1 MDSEHFL
8 FVTGKLAEKTLRRV
22 VDQTARE
29 NGFRYSVAVM
39 PITVAALM
47 TPRWIARHLTPSPE
61 VTRIFIPGGCPG
73 DEGVLAKKF
82 NRPVER
88 GPADLR
94 EIPQFFRRRAKPIE
108 YGDYDIAVI
117 GVIDG
122 AERLDVKTITDR
134 AFAMFEAGA
143 DVIGLGHDSVEPWP
157 NVAAAVRAL
166 RKAGQ
171 RVFVRSRDA
180 GVLKR
185 AVEAGAEWI
194 GPVEPSQVPQ
204 YADTDVVPIVVPEI
218 PGTLEG
224 VDELLEP
231 SKDDSDATQC
241 ASYGWIFDPVL
252 APVGFGFSQSLL
264 RYFHARA
271 MWPQLPLAMDLSPV
285 LRTSPAD
292 TAGLIFLLSAFCQEL
307 QVQTIF
313 VSQST
318 NRTRSAV
325 RECDVARRLTWC
337 AVRNGILPAD
347 LENRLAI
354 VRDPELHD
362 NETLISDLRSSLK
375 DRSPRFFVAD
385 GTLRALLGDE
395 SFESPDPF
403 DLFSQLLEAHRRE
416 DRSVEPEIAF
426 YWGYELAKAVT
437 ARDLGKN
444 YYQDEAL
451 NWGLL
456 TVRELTR
463 MERRYLRRV
472 RKIDSDCLDGAEEPS
487 RDG

>member
-1 MDSEHFL
+1 MDSEHYL

-22 VDQTARE
+22 VEQAASE

-47 TPRWIARHLTPSPE
+47 TPRWIARHLEPAPE

-73 DEGVLAKKF
+73 DEGILAKKLG
-82 NRPVER
+82 RPVER

-94 EIPQFFRRRAKPIE
+94 EIPQFFRRRTKPIE
-108 YGDYDIAVI
+108 YGEYDIAVV
-117 GVIDG
+117 GMIDA

-143 DVIGLGHDSVEPWP
+143 DSIGLGHDSAEPWD
-157 NVAAAVRAL
+157 NVSAAVRAL

-171 RVFVRSRDA
+171 RVLVRSRDPE
-180 GVLKR
+180 VLDR
-185 AVEAGAEWI
+185 AVEAGAEWVA
-194 GPVEPSQVPQ
+194 PVAPSQVERFGSGN
-204 YADTDVVPIVVPEI
+204 VVPIVVPEI
-218 PGTLEG
+218 PGTLDG
-224 VDELLEP
+224 IDELLESAEDGGDP
-231 SKDDSDATQC
+231 SPDA
-241 ASYGWIFDPVL
+241 ASWIFDPVL

-271 MWPQLPLAMDLSPV
+271 MWPRLPLAMDLTPV
-285 LRTSPAD
+285 LRSSPTD
-292 TAGLIFLLSAFCQEL
+292 TAGLIFLLLAFCQEL
-307 QVQTIF
+307 QVQTVF

-325 RECDVARRLTWC
+325 RECDIARRLTWC
-337 AVRNGILPAD
+337 AVRHGILPAG
-347 LENRLAI
+347 LESRLAI
-354 VRDPELHD
+354 VRDSELHD
-362 NETLISDLRSSLK
+362 NDVLIDDLRERLK
-375 DRSPRFFVAD
+375 DPSPRFFVSN
-385 GTLRALLGDE
+385 GSLRALFADE
-395 SFESPDPF
+395 TFESPDPF
-403 DLFSQLLEAHRRE
+403 DLFSQLLEAHRRV
-416 DRSVEPEIAF
+416 DRPVEPEIAF

-463 MERRYLRRV
+463 LERRYLRRV
-472 RKIDSDCLDGAEEPS
+472 RKIDSDCLDGTEEPS